1 MERIL
6 AIIDDSVL
14 SGDKYI
20 FVRNYLRDNFI
31 IRAIISLPGD
41 AFKRANARV
50 KTSILILRT
59 KKEGEIQSDVFM
71 QKSVYLGLT
80 IRFINL
86 WSCSI
91 MLF

>member
-31 IRAIISLPGD
+31 IRAIISLPGG

-59 KKEGEIQSDVFM
+59 KKEARYSQMYSCRN
-71 QKSVYLGLT
+71 L
-80 IRFINL
+80 FIL
-86 WSCSI
+86 D
-91 MLF
+91 